1 MAEFKDSPTALIGD
15 ADCTG
20 SGESLCSEIGV
31 EGYPTIKYGDPNDL
45 QAYEGGRTL
54 EDLRTFAKDNLG
66 PQCGPKNLDLCDDA
80 KKADIAKYSAMS
92 SAALDAFITEGEDNL
107 EKAEADFKAFV
118 GTLDKQM
125 EAVAADEKDAL
136 LEKLQAEYTTKSEEK
151 DAKVAEIK
159 ASGLG
164 LAKAVK
170 ASTGTKDAQDAQ
182 EL

>member
-1 MAEFKDSPTALIGD
+1 MAEFKDSPTALVGD

-20 SGESLCSEIGV
+20 SGESLCKEIGV
-31 EGYPTIKYGDPNDL
+31 EGYPTIKHGDPNDL
-45 QAYEGGRTL
+45 QDYEGGRTL

-66 PQCGPKNLDLCDDA
+66 PQCGPKNLDLCDEA
-80 KKADIAKYSAMS
+80 KKADIAKYAAMS
-92 SAALDAFITEGEDNL
+92 ADELDAFITEGKDNM

-118 GTLDKQM
+118 ATLEEQM
-125 EAVAADEKDAL
+125 EAVSADEKDAL
-136 LEKLQAEYTTKSEEK
+136 LEKLQAEYKTKSDEK

-170 ASTGTKDAQDAQ
+170 ASTGTKDAQ

>member
-1 MAEFKDSPTALIGD
+1 MAEFKDSPTALVGD

-20 SGESLCSEIGV
+20 SGESLCQEIGV
-31 EGYPTIKYGDPNDL
+31 QGYPTIKHGDPNDL
-45 QAYEGGRTL
+45 QDYEGGRTL

-92 SAALDAFITEGEDNL
+92 SDELDAFIREGKGNM

-125 EAVAADEKDAL
+125 EEVSAEDKDAL
-136 LEKLQAEYTTKSEEK
+136 LEKLRAEFKTKSDETK
-151 DAKVAEIK
+151 ARGAEIK

-164 LAKAVK
+164 LAVAVK
-170 ASTGTKDAQDAQ
+170 TSKDARTKNAQ